1 MNCSRKAASTS
12 RPMIIWSLWEKANTQ
27 YLHDIASAVWTFS
40 ILDVLIL
47 NADQTPSKYVPITN
61 VTMPEQGTAHMP
73 VRGGDM
79 L

>member
-12 RPMIIWSLWEKANTQ
+12 RPMIIWSLWEKTNSQ
-27 YLHDIASAVWTFS
+27 YLHDIASVVWTFN

-47 NADQTPSKYVPITN
+47 NTDQTPSKYVPKTN
-61 VTMPEQGTAHMP
+61 VTMPEQGTAQMP
-73 VRGGDM
+73 VRGGDV

>member
-27 YLHDIASAVWTFS
+27 YLHDIASAVSTFN

-47 NADQTPSKYVPITN
+47 NADQTKYVPITN